1 MSCVEQINVIHPDYL
16 KLTKVEIDRTLVVH
30 VTNLRLKLIE
40 IDLEEHREP
49 GGGNFFSLFI
59 FKEI

>member
-1 MSCVEQINVIHPDYL
+1 MSFVEQLNLIHPGYL
-16 KLTKVEIDRTLVVH
+16 KLKKVEIDRTMV

-49 GGGNFFSLFI
+49 REGDFFSLLI

>member
-1 MSCVEQINVIHPDYL
+1 MSFVKQINVIYLGYL
-16 KLTKVEIDRTLVVH
+16 KLTKVEIDEMLV

-49 GGGNFFSLFI
+49 RGGDFFSLLI